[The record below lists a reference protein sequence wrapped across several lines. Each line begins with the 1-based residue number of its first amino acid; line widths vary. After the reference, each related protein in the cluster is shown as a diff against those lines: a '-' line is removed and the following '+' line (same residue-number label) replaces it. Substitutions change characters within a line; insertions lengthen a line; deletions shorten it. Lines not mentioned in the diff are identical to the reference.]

1 MERKN
6 GLKVTQGQDKLVNC
20 PCCKSNAC
28 YESEFQT
35 QEGPIKTWL
44 CMTCGMTTNTTMV
57 ADSEVVKQ
65 AEELTAD
72 LIKDNKQIHN
82 GLVWYLTVITLPEKG
97 MVFPEPQ
104 KFGSLTKDLK
114 TGKKIESEFWDYGW
128 SVVKSI
134 DIPEEEQ
141 NKYPDPRNP
150 GTFYKKRMDMK
161 NKKRF
166 LKLEF
171 MDAAEELGMFGDRI
185 KTKNHDNK
193 SKSNK

>member
-1 MERKN
+1 MDPQAIITPNNDDPLELAEPFGR
-6 GLKVTQGQDKLVNC
+6 
-20 PCCKSNAC
+20 
-28 YESEFQT
+28 
-35 QEGPIKTWL
+35 IKKWI
-44 CMTCGMTTNTTMV
+44 
-57 ADSEVVKQ
+57 DVVKKDNQ
-65 AEELTAD
+65 HIFNSPLQCKTIRGSFICIRQED

-114 TGKKIESEFWDYGW
+114 TGKKTESEFWDYGW
-128 SVVKSI
+128 SVVKAI

-171 MDAAEELGMFGDRI
+171 MDAAEELGMFGDRV
-185 KTKNHDNK
+185 KTKSYDNK
-193 SKSNK
+193 NKSNK